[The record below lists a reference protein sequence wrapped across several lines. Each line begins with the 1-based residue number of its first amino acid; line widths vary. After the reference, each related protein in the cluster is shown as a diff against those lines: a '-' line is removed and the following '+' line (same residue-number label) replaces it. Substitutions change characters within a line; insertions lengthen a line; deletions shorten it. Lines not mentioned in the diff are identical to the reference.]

1 MGFFESIMS
10 TETMYLLS
18 ILLVNVC
25 YIALFLGIIAS
36 VPYYVLMIQLG
47 VQIFLCLVLLIRFHP
62 FQDNYKITRFDAT
75 LIFGAVVI
83 ILTNVIF
90 VELLNNEIL
99 GPYISRIKTFAK
111 NNAER
116 IIHE

>member
-10 TETMYLLS
+10 TETMYLIS

-47 VQIFLCLVLLIRFHP
+47 VQIFLCLFLLIRFHP
-62 FQDNYKITRFDAT
+62 FQDNYKMTRFDAS
-75 LIFGAVVI
+75 LIFGAVII

-90 VELLNNEIL
+90 VELLNNEII
-99 GPYISRIKTFAK
+99 GPYISRMKTFAK